1 MGAAVVMACDRGVT
15 LFHLVAIGASAG
27 GLPAL
32 SAVLSR
38 LPADFPLPI
47 AIVQHIDPV
56 HESLLADILG
66 RCTHLRVREGA
77 DDDPLLPGTVYVAP
91 PGWHMEVSAESGC
104 SRIALEHSEPLHFVR
119 PSADRLF
126 ESAAAACGPIIGVV
140 LTGNGT
146 DGAVG
151 AEAIRRAGGVV
162 IAQDEATSAFF
173 GMPHAAIEHGAVD
186 HVLPLKEIAPA
197 LLRLAKSDHV

>member
-1 MGAAVVMACDRGVT
+1 M
-15 LFHLVAIGASAG
+15 FHLVAIGASAG

-32 SAVLSR
+32 STVLSG
-38 LPADFPLPI
+38 LPDDFPLPV
-47 AIVQHIDPV
+47 AVVQHLDPH

-66 RCTHLRVREGA
+66 RCTRLRVRQGA

-91 PGWHMEVSAESGC
+91 PGSHMEVSDESGC
-104 SRIALEHSEPLHFVR
+104 TRIALEHSEPQHFVR

-126 ESAAAACGPIIGVV
+126 ESSARACGPVIAVV

-151 AEAIRRAGGVV
+151 AEAVRRAGGVV

-197 LLRLAKSDHV
+197 LVRLAKTDHV